1 MDSPTDRARR
11 SAVALGGSTF
21 LAVALASA
29 APRLEQ
35 AWGWLAPT
43 DRAAE
48 IARLHAG
55 VVVAIDGAAF
65 EAAAAALP
73 AFTVPIP
80 AQAATHWLTGS
91 VALGPVVFAAAAAVF
106 VSRRLRTAFG
116 VRRASPAAHFPA
128 IDDRLEN
135 LARYLRANTDR

>member
-1 MDSPTDRARR
+1 MDSPTDRTRR

-55 VVVAIDGAAF
+55 VVVAIDGAAV
-65 EAAAAALP
+65 EAAAASLP
-73 AFTVPIP
+73 AFNVAIP
-80 AQAATHWLTGS
+80 AEGATHWLTGS
-91 VALGPVVFAAAAAVF
+91 VALGPVVFGAAAAVF

-116 VRRASPAAHFPA
+116 VRRASPAAQFPA